1 MKKSRQQSPRVVR
14 DHIHAMR
21 DHTHAV
27 WRDLAV
33 SFLPFVLLFAVLVWL
48 VIWLVD
54 PAPPRSITI
63 SAGPHDSSFMQ
74 YAQEY
79 RKILGRNGVKLNVLE
94 SDGSVQNLNRL
105 LDPKQKVD
113 VALVQGGVSAG
124 RDTSSLMSLGTV
136 SYVPLIV
143 VYRGKGLSQLSDLE
157 GKRVAIGRE
166 GSGTRMLSLELLA
179 ANGIVPNSD
188 TTLLPLDGLDAARA
202 LVSGQIDAALLS
214 GDSTTRAMILRLL
227 TIPGVSVMNFNEADA
242 YTRIFPYLDD
252 LDLPVG
258 LLDLRRRIPPEPL
271 HLISPTV
278 EMVARQ
284 NLHPAISDLLIE
296 AAQEVNGPA
305 GLLQKAGQFPN
316 PVVRDF
322 RISEDATRYYKSGK
336 SFLYRTLPFWL
347 ATVVDRLLVLLLP
360 IAVLLIPSLRLI
372 PALFTWRVRSRIY
385 RYYGALIA
393 IEREAMR
400 SSSAEERAKLLAEL
414 DRIEASLNTLRM
426 PLAYADGF
434 YVLREHVRFVRERL
448 EGVRERMHAHP

>member
-1 MKKSRQQSPRVVR
+1 MKNSRQQSPRVV
-14 DHIHAMR
+14 R

-33 SFLPFVLLFAVLVWL
+33 SFLPFVVLFAVLVWL

-54 PAPPRSITI
+54 PAPPRTITI
-63 SAGPHDSSFMQ
+63 SAGPHDSSFML
-74 YAQEY
+74 YAEEY
-79 RKILGRNGVKLNVLE
+79 RKILGRNGVKLKVLE

-105 LDPKQKVD
+105 LDPTQKVD

-143 VYRGKGLSQLSDLE
+143 VYRGKGVTQLSDLE

-179 ANGIVPNSD
+179 ANRIVPGGD
-188 TTLLPLDGLDAARA
+188 TTLLPLDGLEAAKA
-202 LVSGQIDAALLS
+202 LVTGQIDAALLS

-242 YTRIFPYLDD
+242 YTRIFPYLDVI
-252 LDLPVG
+252 DLPVG

-278 EMVARQ
+278 EMVARPD
-284 NLHPAISDLLIE
+284 LHPAISDLLIE

-316 PVVRDF
+316 AVVREY

-347 ATVVDRLLVLLLP
+347 ATVVDRMLVLLLP
-360 IAVLLIPSLRLI
+360 LAVLLIPALRLI

-400 SSSAEERAKLLAEL
+400 NSSEEERAKLLAEL
-414 DRIEASLNTLRM
+414 DRIETSLNTLRM

-448 EGVRERMHAHP
+448 EGVRERVHAQTQS